1 MISWRSFDSLKQ
13 NAGALLSAFG
23 LNALELDRLLNNHP
37 NEQKET
43 SGSLGG
49 GKPSHADRLGSAP
62 IPIGVHPNFTR
73 ANWTTASRK
82 HVYRFISSGKWSQS
96 RSGGSGGCGDG
107 FRQREAIEKTG
118 LKPAPDDFL
127 TIIRRQQLGK
137 LKIYLG
143 PCPGVGKT
151 YQMLI
156 EGNRL
161 RRQGVDVVIGYVEPH
176 DRPETTAQIGDL
188 EIVPPLVA
196 KYHGITLKEMDLD
209 AVLARKPTVALVDE
223 LAHTNAP
230 QSRNRKR
237 YEDVQDLLRAGI
249 NVIATVNIQ
258 HFESLYNIVE
268 EATGVRV
275 KERVPDEVVTQADQ
289 IVNIDLPAED
299 LLERLQA
306 GKIYPKER
314 VEAALANFFTSKN
327 LTRLREMTLSEMAN
341 ILDRINREG
350 AELESNP
357 GGLGQVMVAI
367 GSSGPDPGR
376 PLRKTARL
384 AAQLNA
390 QWYAVYV
397 RTPSES
403 AVKIDATVQRQIADT
418 LEAARKMG
426 GLVISL
432 KHEDVAQALMSFVK
446 EYGITHVI
454 LGRPGKKAL
463 VASYWC

>member
-1 MISWRSFDSLKQ
+1 MPITENPSL
-13 NAGALLSAFG
+13 
-23 LNALELDRLLNNHP
+23 R
-37 NEQKET
+37 
-43 SGSLGG
+43 
-49 GKPSHADRLGSAP
+49 
-62 IPIGVHPNFTR
+62 
-73 ANWTTASRK
+73 
-82 HVYRFISSGKWSQS
+82 
-96 RSGGSGGCGDG
+96 
-107 FRQREAIEKTG
+107 
-118 LKPAPDDFL
+118 PAPDDFL

-176 DRPETTAQIGDL
+176 DRSETTAQIGEL
-188 EIVPPLVA
+188 EIIPPLVA

-209 AVLARKPTVALVDE
+209 AVLARKPTIALVDE

-268 EATGVRV
+268 DATGVKV
-275 KERVPDEVVTQADQ
+275 KERVPDEVIARADQ
-289 IVNIDLPAED
+289 VVNIALPAED
-299 LLERLQA
+299 LQERLQA

-314 VEAALANFFTSKN
+314 IESALANFFTSKN
-327 LTRLREMTLSEMAN
+327 LTRLREMTLSETAN
-341 ILDRINREG
+341 LLDRQERVA
-350 AELESNP
+350 AEQGPNVNA
-357 GGLGQVMVAI
+357 LGQVMVAV
-367 GSSGPDPGR
+367 SSPGPYPGR
-376 PLRKTARL
+376 LLRKTARL

-390 QWYAVYV
+390 EWYAVYV
-397 RTPSES
+397 RTPQES
-403 AVKIDATVQRQIADT
+403 AVRIDATVQRRVADT
-418 LEAARKMG
+418 LETAQKMG

-432 KHEDVAQALMSFVK
+432 KHDNVAQALVSFAK
-446 EYGITHVI
+446 EYGITHVV
-454 LGRPGKKAL
+454 LGRPKPKRLHWVGL
-463 VASYWC
+463 SMHEMLMRELPDVDLIIV

>member
-1 MISWRSFDSLKQ
+1 MAAID
-13 NAGALLSAFG
+13 N
-23 LNALELDRLLNNHP
+23 P
-37 NEQKET
+37 N
-43 SGSLGG
+43 
-49 GKPSHADRLGSAP
+49 
-62 IPIGVHPNFTR
+62 
-73 ANWTTASRK
+73 
-82 HVYRFISSGKWSQS
+82 
-96 RSGGSGGCGDG
+96 
-107 FRQREAIEKTG
+107 
-118 LKPAPDDFL
+118 LKPTPDDFL

-151 YQMLI
+151 YQMLV

-176 DRPETTAQIGDL
+176 NRPETTAQIGEL
-188 EIVPPLVA
+188 EIVPPLLA

-209 AVLARKPTVALVDE
+209 AVIERKPTIALVDE
-223 LAHTNAP
+223 LAHTNTP

-237 YEDVQDLLRAGI
+237 YEDVQDLLRVGI

-268 EATGVRV
+268 DVTGVKV
-275 KERVPDEVVTQADQ
+275 KERVPDEIITQADQ
-289 IVNIDLPAED
+289 VVNIDLPAED

-306 GKIYPKER
+306 GKIYPQER

-327 LTRLREMTLSEMAN
+327 LTRLREMTLSETAN
-341 ILDRINREG
+341 ILDRRNREG
-350 AELESNP
+350 AEQESNA

-367 GSSGPDPGR
+367 SSRGPDPGR
-376 PLRKTARL
+376 LLRKTARL

-397 RTPSES
+397 RTPNES
-403 AVKIDATVQRQIADT
+403 AVKIDATVQRQVADT
-418 LEAARKMG
+418 LEAAQKMG

-432 KHEDVAQALMSFVK
+432 KHENVAQALISFAK
-446 EYGITHVI
+446 EYGITHVVI
-454 LGRPGKKAL
+454 GRPGKKSVRLFSRAL
-463 VASYWC
+463 HDELIQELPGTDLVII

>member
-1 MISWRSFDSLKQ
+1 MAVTD
-13 NAGALLSAFG
+13 N
-23 LNALELDRLLNNHP
+23 P
-37 NEQKET
+37 N
-43 SGSLGG
+43 
-49 GKPSHADRLGSAP
+49 
-62 IPIGVHPNFTR
+62 
-73 ANWTTASRK
+73 
-82 HVYRFISSGKWSQS
+82 
-96 RSGGSGGCGDG
+96 
-107 FRQREAIEKTG
+107 
-118 LKPAPDDFL
+118 LKPTPDDFL

-151 YQMLI
+151 YQMLL

-176 DRPETTAQIGDL
+176 NRPETTAQIGEL
-188 EIVPPLVA
+188 EIVPPLLA

-209 AVLARKPTVALVDE
+209 AVIERKPTIALVDE
-223 LAHTNAP
+223 LAHTNTP

-237 YEDVQDLLRAGI
+237 YEDVQDLLRVGI

-268 EATGVRV
+268 DVTGVKV
-275 KERVPDEVVTQADQ
+275 KERVPDEIITQADQ
-289 IVNIDLPAED
+289 VVNIDLPAED

-306 GKIYPKER
+306 GKIYPQER

-327 LTRLREMTLSEMAN
+327 LTRLREMTLSETAN
-341 ILDRINREG
+341 ILDRRNREG
-350 AELESNP
+350 AEQESNA

-367 GSSGPDPGR
+367 SSRGPDPGR
-376 PLRKTARL
+376 LLRKTARL

-403 AVKIDATVQRQIADT
+403 AVKIDATVQRQVADT
-418 LEAARKMG
+418 LEAAQKMG

-432 KHEDVAQALMSFVK
+432 KHENVGQALISFAK
-446 EYGITHVI
+446 EYGITHVVI
-454 LGRPGKKAL
+454 GRPGKKAVRLFTRALHDELIQELPGTDL
-463 VASYWC
+463 VII

>member
-1 MISWRSFDSLKQ
+1 MPAAE
-13 NAGALLSAFG
+13 N
-23 LNALELDRLLNNHP
+23 P
-37 NEQKET
+37 T
-43 SGSLGG
+43 
-49 GKPSHADRLGSAP
+49 
-62 IPIGVHPNFTR
+62 
-73 ANWTTASRK
+73 
-82 HVYRFISSGKWSQS
+82 
-96 RSGGSGGCGDG
+96 
-107 FRQREAIEKTG
+107 
-118 LKPAPDDFL
+118 LKPASDDFL

-143 PCPGVGKT
+143 PAPGVGKT
-151 YQMLI
+151 YQMLV

-188 EIVPPLVA
+188 EIVPPKIA
-196 KYHGITLKEMDLD
+196 RYHGITLKEMDLD
-209 AVLARKPTVALVDE
+209 AVLARKSTVALVDE

-249 NVIATVNIQ
+249 NVITTVNIQ

-268 EATGVRV
+268 ETTGVKV
-275 KERVPDEVVTQADQ
+275 KERVPDEIIAQADQ
-289 IVNIDLPAED
+289 IVNIDLAAED

-314 VEAALANFFTSKN
+314 IETALANFFKSKN
-327 LTRLREMTLSEMAN
+327 LTRLREMTFSETAN
-341 ILDRINREG
+341 ILDRRSREG
-350 AELESNP
+350 AESESNA

-367 GSSGPDPGR
+367 SSSGPDPGR
-376 PLRKTARL
+376 LLRKTARL

-397 RTPSES
+397 RTPKES
-403 AVKIDATVQRQIADT
+403 AVKIDAAVQRQIADT
-418 LEAARKMG
+418 LEAAQKMG

-432 KHEDVAQALMSFVK
+432 KHEEVAQALISFAK
-446 EYGITHVI
+446 EYGITHIV
-454 LGRPGKKAL
+454 LGRPGRKAFRFFKKPLHDRLMREL
-463 VASYWC
+463 VDVDIVII

>member
-1 MISWRSFDSLKQ
+1 MP
-13 NAGALLSAFG
+13 SA
-23 LNALELDRLLNNHP
+23 E
-37 NEQKET
+37 
-43 SGSLGG
+43 S
-49 GKPSHADRLGSAP
+49 
-62 IPIGVHPNFTR
+62 
-73 ANWTTASRK
+73 TTITA
-82 HVYRFISSGKWSQS
+82 
-96 RSGGSGGCGDG
+96 
-107 FRQREAIEKTG
+107 T
-118 LKPAPDDFL
+118 PDDFL

-161 RRQGVDVVIGYVEPH
+161 RKQNVDVVIGYVEPH
-176 DRPETTAQIGDL
+176 NRPETTAQIGDL

-196 KYHGITLKEMDLD
+196 KYHGITLKDMDLD
-209 AVLARKPTVALVDE
+209 AVLARKPTIALVDE

-230 QSRNRKR
+230 QCRNRKR

-249 NVIATVNIQ
+249 NVITTVNIQ

-268 EATGVRV
+268 DATGVKV
-275 KERVPDEVVTQADQ
+275 KERVPDEIVSQADQ

-299 LLERLQA
+299 LLERLEA

-314 VEAALANFFTSKN
+314 IEAALANFFTTKN
-327 LTRLREMTLSEMAN
+327 LTRLREMTLSETAN

-350 AELESNP
+350 AEQGNNLA
-357 GGLGQVMVAI
+357 GLGQVMVAI
-367 GSSGPDPGR
+367 SSRGPDPGR
-376 PLRKTARL
+376 LLRRTARL

-403 AVKIDATVQRQIADT
+403 ALKIDAAVQRRVSET
-418 LEAARKMG
+418 LEAAQKMG

-432 KHEDVAQALMSFVK
+432 KHENVAQALISFAR
-446 EYGITHVI
+446 EYGITHVV
-454 LGRPGKKAL
+454 LGRPGKRRFRLFGRAL
-463 VASYWC
+463 HDELIQGLPGTDLVII

>member
-1 MISWRSFDSLKQ
+1 MAVAD
-13 NAGALLSAFG
+13 N
-23 LNALELDRLLNNHP
+23 P
-37 NEQKET
+37 N
-43 SGSLGG
+43 L
-49 GKPSHADRLGSAP
+49 KPS
-62 IPIGVHPNFTR
+62 
-73 ANWTTASRK
+73 
-82 HVYRFISSGKWSQS
+82 
-96 RSGGSGGCGDG
+96 
-107 FRQREAIEKTG
+107 
-118 LKPAPDDFL
+118 PDDFL

-151 YQMLI
+151 YQMLV

-176 DRPETTAQIGDL
+176 NRPETTAQIGEL

-196 KYHGITLKEMDLD
+196 KYHGMTLKEMDLD
-209 AVLARKPTVALVDE
+209 GVLARKPTIALVDE
-223 LAHTNAP
+223 LAHTNTP

-249 NVIATVNIQ
+249 NIIATVNIQ

-268 EATGVRV
+268 DVTGVKV
-275 KERVPDEVVTQADQ
+275 KERVPDEIITQADQ
-289 IVNIDLPAED
+289 VVNIDLPAED

-327 LTRLREMTLSEMAN
+327 LTRLREMTLSETAN
-341 ILDRINREG
+341 ILDRRNREG
-350 AELESNP
+350 AEQESNA

-367 GSSGPDPGR
+367 SSRGPDPGR
-376 PLRKTARL
+376 LLRKTARL

-403 AVKIDATVQRQIADT
+403 ALKIDATVQRQVADT
-418 LEAARKMG
+418 LEAAQKMG

-432 KHEDVAQALMSFVK
+432 KHENVAQALISFAK
-446 EYGITHVI
+446 EYGITHVVI
-454 LGRPGKKAL
+454 GRPGKKSIRLFSRAL
-463 VASYWC
+463 HDELIQELPGTDLVII

>member
-1 MISWRSFDSLKQ
+1 MPAAENPSLK
-13 NAGALLSAFG
+13 
-23 LNALELDRLLNNHP
+23 P
-37 NEQKET
+37 T
-43 SGSLGG
+43 
-49 GKPSHADRLGSAP
+49 
-62 IPIGVHPNFTR
+62 
-73 ANWTTASRK
+73 
-82 HVYRFISSGKWSQS
+82 
-96 RSGGSGGCGDG
+96 
-107 FRQREAIEKTG
+107 
-118 LKPAPDDFL
+118 PDDFL
-127 TIIRRQQLGK
+127 AIIRRQQLGK

-143 PCPGVGKT
+143 PAAGVGKT
-151 YQMLI
+151 YQMLV

-161 RRQGVDVVIGYVEPH
+161 RKQGVDVVIGYVEPH
-176 DRPETTAQIGDL
+176 DRPETTAQIGEL

-268 EATGVRV
+268 DVTGVKV
-275 KERVPDEVVTQADQ
+275 KERVPDEIITQADQ

-314 VEAALANFFTSKN
+314 VETALANFFTPKN
-327 LTRLREMTLSEMAN
+327 LTRLREMTLSETAN
-341 ILDRINREG
+341 ILDRRNREG
-350 AELESNP
+350 AELESNA

-367 GSSGPDPGR
+367 SSRGPDPGR
-376 PLRKTARL
+376 LLRKTARL

-397 RTPSES
+397 RTPNES
-403 AVKIDATVQRQIADT
+403 AVNIDAAVQRQIADT
-418 LEAARKMG
+418 LEAAQKMG

-432 KHEDVAQALMSFVK
+432 KHENVAQALISFAK
-446 EYGITHVI
+446 EYGITHIV
-454 LGRPGKKAL
+454 LGRPGKKSFRLFNRAL
-463 VASYWC
+463 HDELIHELSDVDLVII